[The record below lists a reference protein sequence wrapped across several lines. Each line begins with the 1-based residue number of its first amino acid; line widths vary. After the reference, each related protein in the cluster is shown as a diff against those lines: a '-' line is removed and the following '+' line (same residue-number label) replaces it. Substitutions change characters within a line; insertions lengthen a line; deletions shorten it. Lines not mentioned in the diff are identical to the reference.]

1 MLKLSDLKFREV
13 VNVADGRRLGF
24 IKDIDLDLE
33 MGRINGLILPLA
45 TRSWNFWS
53 RNDDVFIPWSAI
65 KKIGVDVILVDLP
78 NFVEIPPR

>member
-1 MLKLSDLKFREV
+1 MLRLSELKYREV
-13 VNVADGRRLGF
+13 INVADGRRLGL

-33 MGRINGLILPLA
+33 RGKINGLIIPIS
-45 TRSWNFWS
+45 TRSWNFWA

-65 KKIGVDVILVDLP
+65 KKIGIDVILVDLP